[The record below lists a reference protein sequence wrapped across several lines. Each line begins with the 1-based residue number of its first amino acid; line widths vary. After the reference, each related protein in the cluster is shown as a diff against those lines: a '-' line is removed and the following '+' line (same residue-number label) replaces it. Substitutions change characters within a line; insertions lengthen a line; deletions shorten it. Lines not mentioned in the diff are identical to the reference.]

1 MILFPNFKWQK
12 FQSPYFQ
19 FCQFAL
25 VKNIFEWNRW
35 PVKNFFYPV
44 FFLLPPTTTSAA
56 ASLSRKKSENDW
68 QLRSALFVR
77 AALIKNLVG
86 GIRNK
91 KITLSSA
98 AQNFSDQ
105 KTTFNGKKS
114 AGMFGAASGETFA
127 TGILMPSLRNF
138 RNLTKVH
145 KTKSPRAWKPS
156 SRVVVVKQD
165 CLKPQILTESWGTE
179 VHTYFIL

>member
-1 MILFPNFKWQK
+1 MILFQISSGKNFTV
-12 FQSPYFQ
+12 
-19 FCQFAL
+19 L
-25 VKNIFEWNRW
+25 IFNFVSLRLSKIFLNEIADPW
-35 PVKNFFYPV
+35 KTFFYPV
-44 FFLLPPTTTSAA
+44 FLLPLTTTSAA

-127 TGILMPSLRNF
+127 NGILMPSLRNF

-156 SRVVVVKQD
+156 SRVVVVSKIAWSR
-165 CLKPQILTESWGTE
+165 KS
-179 VHTYFIL
+179 